1 MSWDAAAR
9 KAQYNKEWYDNNRE
23 KCLGYAKTYR
33 DKNVEKCRA
42 DARKWRKNNPEKALE
57 YARKYTENKRIKK
70 AYDEW
75 NNTLR
80 ELGYFDLIK

>member
-1 MSWDAAAR
+1 MAMDAAAR
-9 KAQYNKEWYDNNRE
+9 KEYYYNNRE

-42 DARKWRKNNPEKALE
+42 DARKWRKNNPKKALE

-75 NNTLR
+75 NDTLR

>member
-1 MSWDAAAR
+1 MGWDATAR
-9 KAQYNKEWYDNNRE
+9 KEYYYNNRE
-23 KCLGYAKTYR
+23 KCLGWSKTYR

-42 DARKWRKNNPEKALE
+42 DARKWRKNNPERAHE
-57 YARKYTENKRIKK
+57 YAIKYREDKRIKK

-75 NNTLR
+75 NDTLR

>member
-1 MSWDAAAR
+1 MAMDAVAR
-9 KAQYNKEWYDNNRE
+9 KEYYYNNRE

-75 NNTLR
+75 NDTLR

>member
-1 MSWDAAAR
+1 MGWDATAR
-9 KAQYNKEWYDNNRE
+9 KEYYYNNRE

-33 DKNVEKCRA
+33 DKNREKCRA
-42 DARKWRKNNPEKALE
+42 DARKWRKNNPEMANE
-57 YARKYTENKRIKK
+57 YAIKYREDNRIKK

-75 NNTLR
+75 NDTLR